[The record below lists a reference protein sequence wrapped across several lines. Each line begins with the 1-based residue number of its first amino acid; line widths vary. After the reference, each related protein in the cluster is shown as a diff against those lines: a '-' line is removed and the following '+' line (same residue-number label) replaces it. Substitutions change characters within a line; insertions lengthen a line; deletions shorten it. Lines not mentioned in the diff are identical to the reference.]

1 MREHRV
7 KMKLVIFFI
16 THLVILLSLF
26 NQSFGFDMGE
36 TIKSAEKHLNTPQ
49 NCVETRNWDD
59 DDDAEPTIT
68 CSEKKDQQG
77 LEQTQQQPQVIQ
89 PQMQQQ
95 TQEASSS
102 TLSELKKTVAVSRF
116 ENKAGI
122 SSQMKLGSG
131 MADMLADAL
140 IQSGKFVVL
149 ERQTLSDVIGEQN
162 LAAGSRAAVSKT
174 AQTGKIIPAQ
184 ILIKGT
190 VTEFQENTGGGGTG
204 IGFMGF
210 NIQSDSSSAHVAV
223 IIRLVDATS
232 GTIIASKRAE
242 GKAEGGGMRLGVA
255 VGGVSFGGG
264 GFEKTAVGKATQ
276 MVIDKAIV
284 EIANSLK
291 NVPIRG
297 KVIKASGSKVYINLG
312 GRNGV
317 SSSTQF
323 DVYEPGEEL
332 IDPDTGENLGSES
345 TKRGA
350 IKVSAVKEKFSIAEI
365 ISGQGFEKGYWVQ
378 E

>member
-1 MREHRV
+1 
-7 KMKLVIFFI
+7 MKLVIFFI
-16 THLVILLSLF
+16 THLVILLSLI
-26 NQSFGFDMGE
+26 NQSLGFDIGE
-36 TIKSAEKHLNTPQ
+36 TVKSTQNHLASPQ

-89 PQMQQQ
+89 PQMQQL

-184 ILIKGT
+184 ILIT
-190 VTEFQENTGGGGTG
+190 N
-204 IGFMGF
+204 
-210 NIQSDSSSAHVAV
+210 NIA
-223 IIRLVDATS
+223 
-232 GTIIASKRAE
+232 
-242 GKAEGGGMRLGVA
+242 
-255 VGGVSFGGG
+255 
-264 GFEKTAVGKATQ
+264 
-276 MVIDKAIV
+276 
-284 EIANSLK
+284 
-291 NVPIRG
+291 
-297 KVIKASGSKVYINLG
+297 
-312 GRNGV
+312 
-317 SSSTQF
+317 
-323 DVYEPGEEL
+323 
-332 IDPDTGENLGSES
+332 
-345 TKRGA
+345 
-350 IKVSAVKEKFSIAEI
+350 
-365 ISGQGFEKGYWVQ
+365 
-378 E
+378 

>member
-1 MREHRV
+1 
-7 KMKLVIFFI
+7 MKLVIFFI

-68 CSEKKDQQG
+68 CSEKKNQQG

-297 KVIKASGSKVYINLG
+297 KVIKASGSKIYINLG

-317 SSSTQF
+317 SPSTQF

-350 IKVSAVKEKFSIAEI
+350 IKVSTVKEKFSIAEI